1 MMVAI
6 DPGKHASGWA
16 AFVGGELVLCGYT
29 GSAKTLVAALYPIYR
44 EPSLAVIEAPRVYDR
59 KRWKG
64 DPNDLIDISIAGGI
78 LVGALRPKEIRI
90 IRPQDWKGQTPKHI
104 QADRTLA
111 KLTEAERSQL
121 EGVTTKSK
129 LHNVIDAVGIGLWEL
144 KRCRTK

>member
-16 AFVGGELVLCGYT
+16 VFIEGKLTSCGFTNDWRQVWCSYMRCPPL
-29 GSAKTLVAALYPIYR
+29 K
-44 EPSLAVIEAPRVYDR
+44 LAIIEAPRVYDR
-59 KRWKG
+59 RRWKG

-78 LVGALRPKEIRI
+78 LVGALRPEEIKI
-90 IRPQDWKGQTPKHI
+90 IRPQDWKGQTPKDI
-104 QADRTLA
+104 QAERTLA
-111 KLTEAERSQL
+111 KLTEAERMQI

-144 KRCRTK
+144 KRCQTR